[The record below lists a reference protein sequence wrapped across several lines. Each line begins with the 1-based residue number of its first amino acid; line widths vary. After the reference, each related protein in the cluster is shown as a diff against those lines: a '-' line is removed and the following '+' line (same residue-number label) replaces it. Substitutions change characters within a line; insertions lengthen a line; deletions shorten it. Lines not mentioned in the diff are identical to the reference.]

1 MKEIREQINKI
12 DEDIIKLL
20 AERRNLSLGIIK
32 LKNLEKKSIRDKERE
47 TELLSHII
55 KIGEKYSL
63 DPQYISNIFQKII
76 DDSVKLQNNFNSEEE
91 KKNNL
96 Q

>member
-20 AERRNLSLGIIK
+20 AERRNLSLDIIK

-47 TELLSHII
+47 MELLSHIVE
-55 KIGEKYSL
+55 IGKKYKL
-63 DPQYISNIFQKII
+63 DTHYISKIFQEII
-76 DDSVKLQNNFNSEEE
+76 DDSVKLQNNFIFEKE
-91 KKNNL
+91 KKE
-96 Q
+96 